1 MRGPVIDRRGFLGG
15 AAAALALSRTGWTQ
29 AAPAR
34 RTAEELIAEL
44 VSGLTA
50 DQKRAVV
57 LPFDDPQRQE
67 IHDKALGKKIGE
79 VYTKPQQ
86 ELLGRI
92 LRALTSGED
101 GWRQI
106 SRDGTW
112 DESQAFENCGA
123 NLFGDLQGKYAWVF
137 TGHHLTLRCDG
148 NTESGVAFG
157 GPVYYGHSPDG
168 YSERNVFRY
177 QTRSAVAVYEA
188 LTKSQRVDAVT
199 FVNPGEGMDS
209 LKFRCTCDSQPGIAY
224 EQLSKEV
231 QGLLGKLLSDVLSPF
246 RKEDADEVRQLIQAT
261 GGMGDLHLM
270 FYSDA
275 DGKPWSFWRLE
286 GPGFIWNFRVLPHVH
301 TYVNVSSNIKR

>member
-1 MRGPVIDRRGFLGG
+1 MIDRRGFLGG
-15 AAAALALSRTGWTQ
+15 AAATLALSRMGWTQ
-29 AAPAR
+29 PSPPR

-44 VSGLTA
+44 YSGMTA

-57 LPFDDPQRQE
+57 LPYDDPQRQE
-67 IHDKALGKKIGE
+67 IHDQALGKKIGDA
-79 VYTKPQQ
+79 YTRPQQ

-112 DESQAFENCGA
+112 DESRALENCGA
-123 NLFGDLQGKYAWVF
+123 NLFGDLQGKYTWVF
-137 TGHHLTLRCDG
+137 SGHHLTLRCDG

-157 GPVYYGHSPDG
+157 GPMYYGHSPDG
-168 YSERNVFRY
+168 YGDKNLFRY
-177 QTRSAVAVYEA
+177 QTKSAVAVYEA
-188 LTKSQRVDAVT
+188 LDKNQRIDAVT
-199 FVNPGEGMDS
+199 YMNPGEGMDS

-224 EQLSKEV
+224 DQLGKEV
-231 QGLLGKLLSDVLSPF
+231 QGLLEKLLRDVLSPF
-246 RKEDADEVRQLIQAT
+246 RKEDADEVRQVIQAT
-261 GGMGDLHLM
+261 GGMNELHLM
-270 FYSDA
+270 FYSEQ